1 MISCNTQLIDKLYT
15 YSLLLQSLGLDSVL
29 IERLVLEESC
39 NDKKQQQ
46 LKDGLVKLFEY
57 MPKKLFSDQALVSK
71 LETMKQDFDDVKES
85 MSKIYCIQTI
95 LYKAFGPFYSVF
107 LQEDS
112 KGSIE
117 EISPVVAGKKRK
129 QSKKTKKSNKSKKG
143 GANTPSGELQISNRD
158 QAQGLMVDTPLQNTA
173 RILANTQ
180 QGLVDSSS
188 GVALGAISAMPEGVE
203 KQLMII
209 GENTLAKRAEKIT
222 PEMVD
227 EFAGLISNFT
237 IEGTEQ
243 NMLLDELLSN
253 LKQQLIEN
261 NIKDIISKKTSHD
274 KKRITERNYK
284 LAMFGLQLATVT
296 TAGYLLYNEM
306 FGKNEE
312 TCDPDT
318 ARFGRLSCAAY
329 NVWEG
334 TKQFGKDAITSTM
347 LPLLKM
353 GATIIGARAAND
365 ALFEL
370 PKLGKSRSE
379 LNQAFDAV
387 FDQHHKIVDK
397 NIKQVE
403 TIIRMGLKNISR
415 NQAEIIPKLLVSLP
429 GKDVKEKVV
438 YLINEAIDAPRN
450 ILNTMGLLVD
460 PSDRTI
466 LEQKTIELI
475 TKLNDSESTEM
486 VLLFNRAIQQ
496 SKADIGLLQSSVSKG
511 MSAAT
516 SAAKAAVVLG
526 KKSKKGKKDKGKNGK
541 KSHKK

>member
-1 MISCNTQLIDKLYT
+1 
-15 YSLLLQSLGLDSVL
+15 
-29 IERLVLEESC
+29 
-39 NDKKQQQ
+39 
-46 LKDGLVKLFEY
+46 
-57 MPKKLFSDQALVSK
+57 
-71 LETMKQDFDDVKES
+71 
-85 MSKIYCIQTI
+85 
-95 LYKAFGPFYSVF
+95 
-107 LQEDS
+107 
-112 KGSIE
+112 
-117 EISPVVAGKKRK
+117 
-129 QSKKTKKSNKSKKG
+129 
-143 GANTPSGELQISNRD
+143 
-158 QAQGLMVDTPLQNTA
+158 
-173 RILANTQ
+173 
-180 QGLVDSSS
+180 
-188 GVALGAISAMPEGVE
+188 
-203 KQLMII
+203 
-209 GENTLAKRAEKIT
+209 
-222 PEMVD
+222 
-227 EFAGLISNFT
+227 
-237 IEGTEQ
+237 
-243 NMLLDELLSN
+243 
-253 LKQQLIEN
+253 
-261 NIKDIISKKTSHD
+261 
-274 KKRITERNYK
+274 
-284 LAMFGLQLATVT
+284 
-296 TAGYLLYNEM
+296 
-306 FGKNEE
+306 
-312 TCDPDT
+312 
-318 ARFGRLSCAAY
+318 
-329 NVWEG
+329 
-334 TKQFGKDAITSTM
+334 M